1 MTALPFAPDTTVD
14 AAVDAAPA
22 RGIAWQRWLRWT
34 LVRPILLPLLLA
46 AAWLAAWQW
55 GVERFPQTRSL
66 LSSPSEIGAILGK
79 SLPFLMPQLA
89 STAREAVMGFALA
102 AVIGMALG
110 TAITMSR
117 RLEQA
122 LFPHLVLFQIIPKIA
137 LAPLFVIW
145 FGVGSESRLVFAL
158 FLSFFPIA
166 AATAG
171 GLARTRPEA
180 LRLCAAL
187 TATRWRTFV
196 SVRVPFAIPSIF
208 AGLKMGMTMALI
220 GTIVGEFV
228 TGQQGL
234 GYIIMFAAA
243 NADSALT
250 FAALGLL
257 CLVGLT
263 VYGAVLLAELVAQ
276 RWYGAP
282 FVTEGFN

>member
-1 MTALPFAPDTTVD
+1 MTVLPFVPEATVEPAPTTMT
-14 AAVDAAPA
+14 
-22 RGIAWQRWLRWT
+22 GGLQRRLRWA
-34 LVRPILLPLLLA
+34 LVRPVLLPLLFA
-46 AAWLAAWQW
+46 AFWLAAWQW
-55 GVERFPQTRSL
+55 GVERFPDTRSL
-66 LSSPSEIGAILGK
+66 LSTPSEIGSILGR
-79 SLPFLMPQLA
+79 SMPLLLPQLV
-89 STAREAVMGFALA
+89 STAREALIGFALA
-102 AVIGMALG
+102 ALVG
-110 TAITMSR
+110 TAIGAAIALSR

-122 LFPHLVLFQIIPKIA
+122 MFPHLILFQIIPKIA
-137 LAPLFVIW
+137 LAPLFIIW

-166 AATAG
+166 AATAA
-171 GLARTRPEA
+171 GLGRTRPEA
-180 LRLCAAL
+180 LRLCTAL
-187 TATRWRTFV
+187 TASPWRTFV

-250 FAALGLL
+250 FAALALL
-257 CLVGLT
+257 CGVGLS
-263 VYGAVLLAELVAQ
+263 VYGIVVAAEAIAQ

>member
-1 MTALPFAPDTTVD
+1 MTALSFAPESAD
-14 AAVDAAPA
+14 ATPAGAAAAARVRRWFRWPA
-22 RGIAWQRWLRWT
+22 
-34 LVRPILLPLLLA
+34 VRPVLLPLLFA
-46 AAWLAAWQW
+46 AAWLGAWQW
-55 GVERFPQTRSL
+55 GVDRFPQTRSL
-66 LSSPSEIGAILGK
+66 LASPSEIAAILGEN
-79 SLPFLMPQLA
+79 MPLLFPHLA
-89 STAREAVMGFALA
+89 STARETVMGFALA
-102 AVIGMALG
+102 AAIGMLLG
-110 TAITMSR
+110 AAITQSR

-122 LFPHLVLFQIIPKIA
+122 LFPHLVLFQIVPKIA

-166 AATAG
+166 AATAD
-171 GLARTRPEA
+171 GLARTKPEA

-187 TATRWRTFV
+187 TASSWRTFI
-196 SVRVPFAIPSIF
+196 SVRVPFAVPSIF

-243 NADSALT
+243 SADSALT
-250 FAALGLL
+250 FAALALL
-257 CLVGLT
+257 CVVGLA
-263 VYGAVLLAELVAQ
+263 VYGAVVLAEFAAQ

>member
-1 MTALPFAPDTTVD
+1 MTAVPFSDVTTDTAP
-14 AAVDAAPA
+14 
-22 RGIAWQRWLRWT
+22 RAWRQWLRWSK
-34 LVRPILLPLLLA
+34 LRPVVLPLSLLAILLC
-46 AAWLAAWQW
+46 AWQG
-55 GVERFPQTRSL
+55 GVERFPQMRSL
-66 LSSPSEIGAILGK
+66 LSSPSDIGAILG
-79 SLPFLMPQLA
+79 SSMPLLLPQLL

-102 AVIGMALG
+102 AVVGVALG
-110 TAITMSR
+110 AAITLSR

-122 LFPHLVLFQIIPKIA
+122 LVPHLVLFQIVPKIA

-158 FLSFFPIA
+158 FLAFFPIA

-180 LRLCAAL
+180 LRLCHAL
-187 TATRWRTFV
+187 TASPWQTFV
-196 SVRVPFAIPSIF
+196 SVRVPFAIPSLF

-234 GYIIMFAAA
+234 GYIIMFAAS

-257 CLVGLT
+257 CLVGLS
-263 VYGAVLLAELVAQ
+263 VYGTVLLAESFAQ

-282 FVTEGFN
+282 FATEGFT

>member
-1 MTALPFAPDTTVD
+1 V
-14 AAVDAAPA
+14 
-22 RGIAWQRWLRWT
+22 
-34 LVRPILLPLLLA
+34 LLPLLVA
-46 AAWLAAWQW
+46 VAWLAAWQW
-55 GVERFPQTRSL
+55 GVERFPQTRSV
-66 LSSPSEIGAILGK
+66 LSSPSEIGAILGR
-79 SLPFLMPQLA
+79 SMPLLLPQLA
-89 STAREAVMGFALA
+89 STAREAVTGFALA

-110 TAITMSR
+110 AAITLSR

-137 LAPLFVIW
+137 LAPLFIIW
-145 FGVGSESRLVFAL
+145 FGVGGESRLVFAL

-180 LRLCAAL
+180 LRLCTAL
-187 TATRWRTFV
+187 TASSWRTFV

-234 GYIIMFAAA
+234 GYSIMFAAA

-257 CLVGLT
+257 CVVGLT
-263 VYGAVLLAELVAQ
+263 VYGAVVAAEAVAQ